1 MMNIEEILISVA
13 ETKDLKERFNLL
25 YEKGFSLMNK
35 ETTLALEV
43 AEYILE
49 ESKKQLS
56 SEGEAIGYNLKALC
70 NTVLANHEIA
80 IKNFTNALNSA
91 NKSLNEKLK
100 GNILNNLGILFNQIG
115 DLEKALIFFTDAY
128 QIYEKGDDEKAFYTI
143 IMNIGIIYL
152 RTKNYNLG
160 IDYLKKAQDYYKR
173 VKDRGNVCLVANN
186 LGMGFFTMENYTE
199 AKKYFAEAV
208 ESADA
213 INDKTN
219 SCRSSLYLGLIALK
233 EKDMTSAEANF
244 HKSMTLAVE
253 NDMKIARVFNYKGF
267 AQMYAYLKQ
276 FEKAL
281 DQLKNAM
288 DISDKLELNEEK
300 IEILQLFADIYSQM
314 GNYEMAYKKLLEH
327 KDLQAKW
334 MNDENVRKIQQLQIS
349 NQIHQITREKELAEQ
364 TSVAKSNFLSNMSHE
379 IRTPMNAVLGFSNL
393 LMDSTA
399 LNEEDKGSVTA
410 IKQSAENLI
419 HILNEILDFSKIEA
433 GKIEFKQE
441 PFNVQSEVMKIQ
453 QMFTLQAK
461 QKHLSI
467 NVNVDANTPLNL
479 LGDSFRLS
487 QVLINLTGNAMKF
500 TSKGGVTINVKSLE
514 ILDGKANIQFQVC
527 DTGIGIDNDRLERIF
542 ERFKQASAETSRY
555 YGGTGLGLAISK
567 QLVELQEGSMV
578 VSQNPG
584 GGSIFTF
591 VIPFM
596 IMDEQAILEQ
606 QKHIVPKQEI
616 FYETFR
622 MLVADDNPFNQLIVK
637 KMMQKHYFNAIVEAV
652 DNGKAAMSMI
662 SRFKYDVLLLDVK
675 MPEMEGPE
683 VAAIVKQMDE
693 YKHIPIVAFTA
704 GVTDEERKRC
714 KNAGMDYFLPK
725 PFSKEELFQ
734 LFVDTGIVKA
744 EEKT

>member
-1 MMNIEEILISVA
+1 
-13 ETKDLKERFNLL
+13 
-25 YEKGFSLMNK
+25 
-35 ETTLALEV
+35 
-43 AEYILE
+43 
-49 ESKKQLS
+49 
-56 SEGEAIGYNLKALC
+56 
-70 NTVLANHEIA
+70 
-80 IKNFTNALNSA
+80 
-91 NKSLNEKLK
+91 
-100 GNILNNLGILFNQIG
+100 
-115 DLEKALIFFTDAY
+115 
-128 QIYEKGDDEKAFYTI
+128 
-143 IMNIGIIYL
+143 
-152 RTKNYNLG
+152 
-160 IDYLKKAQDYYKR
+160 
-173 VKDRGNVCLVANN
+173 
-186 LGMGFFTMENYTE
+186 
-199 AKKYFAEAV
+199 
-208 ESADA
+208 
-213 INDKTN
+213 
-219 SCRSSLYLGLIALK
+219 
-233 EKDMTSAEANF
+233 
-244 HKSMTLAVE
+244 
-253 NDMKIARVFNYKGF
+253 
-267 AQMYAYLKQ
+267 
-276 FEKAL
+276 
-281 DQLKNAM
+281 
-288 DISDKLELNEEK
+288 
-300 IEILQLFADIYSQM
+300 
-314 GNYEMAYKKLLEH
+314 
-327 KDLQAKW
+327 
-334 MNDENVRKIQQLQIS
+334 
-349 NQIHQITREKELAEQ
+349 
-364 TSVAKSNFLSNMSHE
+364 
-379 IRTPMNAVLGFSNL
+379 
-393 LMDSTA
+393 
-399 LNEEDKGSVTA
+399 
-410 IKQSAENLI
+410 
-419 HILNEILDFSKIEA
+419 
-433 GKIEFKQE
+433 
-441 PFNVQSEVMKIQ
+441 
-453 QMFTLQAK
+453 
-461 QKHLSI
+461 
-467 NVNVDANTPLNL
+467 
-479 LGDSFRLS
+479 
-487 QVLINLTGNAMKF
+487 MKF

-514 ILDGKANIQFQVC
+514 TLEGKANIQFQVC

-734 LFVDTGIVKA
+734 VFVDTGIVKA